1 MAETRKLHPLL
12 KLLLEMGP
20 LGVFFGVNT
29 AFGIFAGTAAFMGA
43 TVVALLVSY
52 GIARTIPIMPL
63 VTAVFVLIFGGLTLY
78 LADDLFIKLKPTI
91 VNLLFA
97 TILFIGLVTGRLFIK
112 LLLESAFQLTDRG
125 WLLLTRAWIGF
136 FLLLAAV
143 NEFVWRNY
151 PTDIWVNFKVFGVMP
166 MTLLFTF
173 MLFPIILRHSIQPVD
188 DGEKK
193 SDIDTL
199 RD

>member
-1 MAETRKLHPLL
+1 M
-12 KLLLEMGP
+12 
-20 LGVFFGVNT
+20 
-29 AFGIFAGTAAFMGA
+29 
-43 TVVALLVSY
+43 
-52 GIARTIPIMPL
+52 
-63 VTAVFVLIFGGLTLY
+63 
-78 LADDLFIKLKPTI
+78 
-91 VNLLFA
+91 
-97 TILFIGLVTGRLFIK
+97 
-112 LLLESAFQLTDRG
+112 
-125 WLLLTRAWIGF
+125 
-136 FLLLAAV
+136 LAAV